1 MFVCQ
6 CDCIGPNRA
15 RLIMTLQGVPK
26 LGSLPLQKWVRGG
39 DKGRAFCRELLVC
52 AKSASVEGAH
62 DHQSVHVRGGGRAE
76 LRRWSDPLD
85 AEGGPSCWVSPLYF
99 ARAGGPGS

>member
-1 MFVCQ
+1 
-6 CDCIGPNRA
+6 
-15 RLIMTLQGVPK
+15 MTLQGVPK
-26 LGSLPLQKWVRGG
+26 RGSLPLQKWVRGG

-62 DHQSVHVRGGGRAE
+62 NHQMYEGRGGGRGRAE